1 MKIFNSYRVY
11 MTKKDNIMEREED
24 RSLRILVNEGFSGEI
39 AERALHNVLK
49 DAPAK
54 DPSAASWSAWG
65 FSAPSFFEDRL
76 CLGYEGC
83 MFFFAEK
90 RERLLPGDVL
100 KRAVAEEITALQ
112 LKQEEPVN
120 KKQIAEIKD
129 VVVARLLPKSHI
141 KARTIPMMFTTVGDV
156 VFLYVFTSSA
166 KLAEDCLG
174 LFRHVNATAP
184 VYPFGYEFLHPVE
197 MFLTDILRSP
207 LDYPHFSAGKSASM
221 FEKQQGT
228 VVYKDAELD
237 PDINEALRENLAT
250 GYYCNKLQ
258 YRFASNPGDEPDEY
272 ITVSMTGKGS
282 FSGMKFSN
290 MLEDRTRDEES
301 GQGAREYFL
310 AYGFILS
317 RTLNDLIW
325 NIRKAMAAGEKKAK
339 SEGRITELGQT
350 NLATDFALVEK
361 DDEDEEL

>member
-11 MTKKDNIMEREED
+11 SAKKTTIQERED
-24 RSLRILVNEGFSGEI
+24 DKAIRTLITEGFSGDI
-39 AERALHNVLK
+39 AERALHNILK
-49 DAPAK
+49 EAPAK
-54 DPSAASWSAWG
+54 DPSISSWSAWG

-90 RERLLPGDVL
+90 RERLLPSDVL
-100 KRAVAEEITALQ
+100 KRAVAEEIEALQ
-112 LKQEEPVN
+112 AKQEEPVN

-141 KARTIPMMFTTVGDV
+141 KARVIPMMFTTVGDT

-166 KLAEDCLG
+166 KLAEDCLSI
-174 LFRHVNATAP
+174 FRSVNVTAP
-184 VYPFGYEFLHPVE
+184 VFPFGYEFLHPIE
-197 MFLTDILRSP
+197 AFLTDILRSP
-207 LDYPHFSAGKSASM
+207 LDYQHFAPGKAASL

-237 PDINEALRENLAT
+237 PDTNDALRDNLDA
-250 GYYCNKLQ
+250 GYYCKKLQ
-258 YRFASNPGDEPDEY
+258 FKFMSSPGDEPDEF
-272 ITVSMTGKGS
+272 ITVSMDAKGG

-290 MLEDRTRDEES
+290 MLEDRTRDEDTTS
-301 GQGAREYFL
+301 DQRTYFQ

-317 RTLNDLIW
+317 RTLTDLIW
-325 NIRKAMAAGEKKAK
+325 NIRKVMAAGEKKAR
-339 SEGRITELGQT
+339 ENGQITELGQT
-350 NLATDFALVEK
+350 NIATDFPVMEQ
-361 DDEDEEL
+361 DDEDDEL